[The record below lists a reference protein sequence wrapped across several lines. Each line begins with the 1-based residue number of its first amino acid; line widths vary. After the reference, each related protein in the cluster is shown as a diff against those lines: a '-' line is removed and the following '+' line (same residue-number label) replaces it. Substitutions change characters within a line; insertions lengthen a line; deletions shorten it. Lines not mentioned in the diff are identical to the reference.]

1 MANKRIFETLIKTL
15 NVWSTK
21 IVPTLFCTF
30 NREPEIQQNARAF
43 GSSMAER
50 QPKSLRST
58 NAGFSTILLST
69 TLRFYYILSTKNTF
83 YKAYLTEECSNNPTG
98 QLFCAKNLFVEVCL
112 LFQNSLNFQKW
123 GNFEKVNKFQ
133 QGFDYFLAEVCLF
146 FQNSLNFKNE
156 GILKK

>member
-83 YKAYLTEECSNNPTG
+83 YKAYLTEKCSNNPTG
-98 QLFCAKNLFVEVCL
+98 QLFCTKNLLVERDANILVSETLAKTCNSGMFGQPK
-112 LFQNSLNFQKW
+112 LFQYCEVFHYFATSIFRN
-123 GNFEKVNKFQ
+123 NKI
-133 QGFDYFLAEVCLF
+133 V
-146 FQNSLNFKNE
+146 
-156 GILKK
+156 IR